1 MSKMTNTDF
10 FNYEKLDIILKHSTL
25 KKTKLTKPF
34 ASLYHLCSFFL
45 FVFYLLKSSES
56 VVKYNKII
64 ATNDGE

>member
-25 KKTKLTKPF
+25 KKNKTNKTF
-34 ASLYHLCSFFL
+34 CQFVSSMFGFLC
-45 FVFYLLKSSES
+45 VFYLLKSSES